1 MDALTSCFCSVGSQ
15 MIPDKPVDKPVKDA
29 DTSDLEKQLEKDIQ
43 NAEKQQEE
51 EVKKQKP
58 KLAQKAATKYAKY
71 AIFTISA
78 ILIGYKMFFSVKA
91 AQEQTVKKKER
102 KQYSYST
109 TNEAKKQEEEF
120 RKAKPEEIS
129 TQPVK
134 EKINVRT
141 LSSID
146 DQSMVNAENIS
157 NVPVP
162 SLNLPA
168 VPEVPKV
175 EKIVVEEKKK
185 EEKKKGNMPG
195 LPGSPLSE
203 QNNEAQKQDARTG
216 KDVKTNAA
224 NNKARKV
231 KEKSA
236 LEKMFLLN
244 GSGYSGDPSAQG
256 AAQDSF
262 YILDPS
268 SVTVKQTKKEDGK
281 NDNET
286 RLQDLEYTIATGKV
300 IEGVLET
307 AINSESPG
315 AVRAV
320 VSVDVLGEMGDYVLI
335 PRGSRLYGSYT
346 TATSTVQTRILLTWN
361 KVIRPDGLVVSM
373 SADTYDQSGKKG
385 LEGDIDTR
393 YGELFRNALLY
404 SFITLGTAVAVEKI
418 AGIKGSHI
426 TTNGVI
432 SSTAISPSTAA
443 AQSMIDTA
451 QDIADKMTD
460 GITDDLDPVFA
471 IPQGILLKIMPSS
484 DIVIKTPYKKG
495 ALNPLIN

>member
-1 MDALTSCFCSVGSQ
+1 S
-15 MIPDKPVDKPVKDA
+15 
-29 DTSDLEKQLEKDIQ
+29 
-43 NAEKQQEE
+43 
-51 EVKKQKP
+51 
-58 KLAQKAATKYAKY
+58 AA
-71 AIFTISA
+71 
-78 ILIGYKMFFSVKA
+78 
-91 AQEQTVKKKER
+91 
-102 KQYSYST
+102 
-109 TNEAKKQEEEF
+109 NEAKRKEEDFKKGRPEAIKSTPAQE
-120 RKAKPEEIS
+120 K
-129 TQPVK
+129 V
-134 EKINVRT
+134 NVRK
-141 LSSID
+141 LASID
-146 DQSMVNAENIS
+146 DQSIVNAENIS

-203 QNNEAQKQDARTG
+203 NSEKGQDTRTG
-216 KDVKTNAA
+216 RDVKTNAA

-236 LEKMFLLN
+236 LEKMFLMS
-244 GSGYSGDPSAQG
+244 GSGSVDQAAQSAT
-256 AAQDSF
+256 QDSF

-268 SVTVKQTKKEDGK
+268 SVTVKQTKKEDEK
-281 NDNET
+281 NNET

-361 KVIRPDGLVVSM
+361 KIIRPDGLVVSM
-373 SADTYDQSGKKG
+373 TADTYDQSGKKG

-460 GITDDLDPVFA
+460 GITDDLDPVFS
-471 IPQGILLKIMPSS
+471 IPQGTLLKIMPSA

>member
-1 MDALTSCFCSVGSQ
+1 
-15 MIPDKPVDKPVKDA
+15 MIPDKPVDKTVKDA

-71 AIFTISA
+71 AILIISA
-78 ILIGYKMFFSVKA
+78 ILIGYKMFFSVKN
-91 AQEQTVKKKER
+91 AQEQTVKKKQR
-102 KQYSYST
+102 KKYSYST
-109 TNEAKKQEEEF
+109 TNQAKKEEEEF
-120 RKAKPEEIS
+120 RNAKPQETRSE
-129 TQPVK
+129 PVK
-134 EKINVRT
+134 EKINIRK

-146 DQSMVNAENIS
+146 DQSIVNAENIN

-168 VPEVPKV
+168 VPEVPKI
-175 EKIVVEEKKK
+175 EKVVIEDKKK

-195 LPGSPLSE
+195 LPGSSLSE
-203 QNNEAQKQDARTG
+203 QNGEEGKQDIRTG
-216 KDVKTNAA
+216 RDVKTNAA
-224 NNKARKV
+224 NNQAKKK

-236 LEKMFLLN
+236 IEKMFLMS
-244 GSGYSGDPSAQG
+244 GSASNDQTSQNNS
-256 AAQDSF
+256 QDSF

-268 SVTVKQTKKEDGK
+268 SVTVKQTKKEDEK
-281 NDNET
+281 NNET

-361 KVIRPDGLVVSM
+361 KIIRPDGLVVSM

-460 GITDDLDPVFA
+460 GITDDLDPVFS
-471 IPQGILLKIMPSS
+471 IPQGTLLKIMPSA

-495 ALNPLIN
+495 ALNPMIN

>member
-1 MDALTSCFCSVGSQ
+1 
-15 MIPDKPVDKPVKDA
+15 MIPDKPADKPIKDA

-78 ILIGYKMFFSVKA
+78 ILLGYKMFFSVKA
-91 AQEQTVKKKER
+91 AHDQTVKKKER
-102 KQYSYST
+102 KKYSYST
-109 TNEAKKQEEEF
+109 TNEAKRQEAEF
-120 RKAKPEEIS
+120 RKSKPEEIKS
-129 TQPVK
+129 QPAK
-134 EKINVRT
+134 EKITIRK

-146 DQSMVNAENIS
+146 DQSIVNAENIS

-185 EEKKKGNMPG
+185 DDKKKGNMPG
-195 LPGSPLSE
+195 LPGSPLS
-203 QNNEAQKQDARTG
+203 QNGEENKDATRTG
-216 KDVKTNAA
+216 RDVKKNAA
-224 NNKARKV
+224 NNQARKV
-231 KEKSA
+231 REKSA
-236 LEKMFLLN
+236 LEKMFLMS

-268 SVTVKQTKKEDGK
+268 SVTVKQTKKEDGS
-281 NDNET
+281 NNNET

-320 VSVDVLGEMGDYVLI
+320 VSVDVLGESGDYVLI

-373 SADTYDQSGKKG
+373 NADTYDQSGKKG
-385 LEGDIDTR
+385 IEGDIDTR

-460 GITDDLDPVFA
+460 GITDDLDPVFS
-471 IPQGILLKIMPSS
+471 IPQGTLLKIMPSS

>member
-1 MDALTSCFCSVGSQ
+1 
-15 MIPDKPVDKPVKDA
+15 MIPDKPADKPIKDA
-29 DTSDLEKQLEKDIQ
+29 DTSELEKQLEKDIQ
-43 NAEKQQEE
+43 SAEKQQEE

-71 AIFTISA
+71 AIFGISA

-102 KQYSYST
+102 KKYSYSAQ
-109 TNEAKKQEEEF
+109 NEAEKQEKEF
-120 RKAKPEEIS
+120 RKGKPEEVS
-129 TQPVK
+129 SQPAK
-134 EKINVRT
+134 EKINIRK

-146 DQSMVNAENIS
+146 DQSIVNAENIS

-168 VPEVPKV
+168 VPEIPKV
-175 EKIVVEEKKK
+175 EKIVIEEKKK
-185 EEKKKGNMPG
+185 EDKKKGNMPG

-203 QNNEAQKQDARTG
+203 NGKDNQDARTG
-216 KDVKTNAA
+216 RDIKTNAA
-224 NNKARKV
+224 NNQAKKV

-236 LEKMFLLN
+236 IEKMFLMS
-244 GSGYSGDPSAQG
+244 GSSYNND
-256 AAQDSF
+256 QDVQATAGESF
-262 YILDPS
+262 YVLDPA
-268 SVTVKQTKKEDGK
+268 SVTIKQTKQEEQSEA
-281 NDNET
+281 NTT

-300 IEGVLET
+300 IEGTLET

-361 KVIRPDGLVVSM
+361 KVIRPDGLVISM
-373 SADTYDQSGKKG
+373 TADTYDQSGKKG

-418 AGIKGSHI
+418 AGIKGSQI
-426 TTNGVI
+426 STNGVI
-432 SSTAISPSTAA
+432 ASTAISPSTAA

-460 GITDDLDPVFA
+460 GITDDLDPVFS
-471 IPQGILLKIMPSS
+471 IPQGTLLKIMPSS
-484 DIVIKTPYKKG
+484 DIIIKTPYKRSS
-495 ALNPLIN
+495 LNPMIN

>member
-1 MDALTSCFCSVGSQ
+1 
-15 MIPDKPVDKPVKDA
+15 MIRV
-29 DTSDLEKQLEKDIQ
+29 L
-43 NAEKQQEE
+43 
-51 EVKKQKP
+51 
-58 KLAQKAATKYAKY
+58 
-71 AIFTISA
+71 
-78 ILIGYKMFFSVKA
+78 
-91 AQEQTVKKKER
+91 
-102 KQYSYST
+102 
-109 TNEAKKQEEEF
+109 
-120 RKAKPEEIS
+120 
-129 TQPVK
+129 
-134 EKINVRT
+134 
-141 LSSID
+141 
-146 DQSMVNAENIS
+146 NAENIS

-162 SLNLPA
+162 SLTLPA

-175 EKIVVEEKKK
+175 EKIVIEEKKK
-185 EEKKKGNMPG
+185 EDKKKGNMPG

-203 QNNEAQKQDARTG
+203 NGEGNQDVRTG
-216 KDVKTNAA
+216 RDVKTNAA
-224 NNKARKV
+224 NNQAKKA

-236 LEKMFLLN
+236 LEKMFLMS
-244 GSGYSGDPSAQG
+244 GSGSVEQATQDKT
-256 AAQDSF
+256 QDSF

-268 SVTVKQTKKEDGK
+268 SVTIKKENADK
-281 NDNET
+281 SDET

-361 KVIRPDGLVVSM
+361 KVIRPDGLVISM
-373 SADTYDQSGKKG
+373 TADTYDQSGKKG

-460 GITDDLDPVFA
+460 GITDDLDPVFS
-471 IPQGILLKIMPSS
+471 IPQGTLLKIMPSA

>member
-1 MDALTSCFCSVGSQ
+1 
-15 MIPDKPVDKPVKDA
+15 MIPDKPADKPVKDA
-29 DTSDLEKQLEKDIQ
+29 DTSELEKQLEKDIQ

-102 KQYSYST
+102 KKYSYST
-109 TNEAKKQEEEF
+109 TNEAKQQEEEF
-120 RKAKPEEIS
+120 RKGKPIEVS

-134 EKINVRT
+134 EKITVRK

-146 DQSMVNAENIS
+146 DQSIVNAENIS
-157 NVPVP
+157 HVPVP

-168 VPEVPKV
+168 VPDVPKV

-185 EEKKKGNMPG
+185 EDKKKGKMPG
-195 LPGSPLSE
+195 LPGSPLS
-203 QNNEAQKQDARTG
+203 QSDQDNQETRTG
-216 KDVKTNAA
+216 RDVKTNAA
-224 NNKARKV
+224 NNQARKV
-231 KEKSA
+231 REKSA
-236 LEKMFLLN
+236 IEKMFLM
-244 GSGYSGDPSAQG
+244 SESSYSADQATQSVS
-256 AAQDSF
+256 QDSF
-262 YILDPS
+262 YVLDPS
-268 SVTVKQTKKEDGK
+268 SVTIKQTKQNEQ
-281 NDNET
+281 NDANT
-286 RLQDLEYTIATGKV
+286 TKLQDLEYTIATGKV

-460 GITDDLDPVFA
+460 GITDDLDPVFS
-471 IPQGILLKIMPSS
+471 IPQGTLLKIMPSS
-484 DIVIKTPYKKG
+484 DIVIKTPYKRSS
-495 ALNPLIN
+495 LNPMIN

>member
-1 MDALTSCFCSVGSQ
+1 
-15 MIPDKPVDKPVKDA
+15 MIPDKPADKQVKDA

-91 AQEQTVKKKER
+91 AQEQTVKKKAR
-102 KQYSYST
+102 KKYSYST
-109 TNEAKKQEEEF
+109 TNETKQQEEEF
-120 RKAKPEEIS
+120 RKGKPTEIRS
-129 TQPVK
+129 APAQ
-134 EKINVRT
+134 EKVNVRK
-141 LSSID
+141 LASID
-146 DQSMVNAENIS
+146 DQSIVNAENIS

-185 EEKKKGNMPG
+185 EDKKKGNMPG
-195 LPGSPLSE
+195 LPGSPLS
-203 QNNEAQKQDARTG
+203 QNGEEDKDASRTG
-216 KDVKTNAA
+216 RDVKTNAA
-224 NNKARKV
+224 NNQARKV

-236 LEKMFLLN
+236 LEKMFLMS
-244 GSGYSGDPSAQG
+244 GSGSVDQAAQSAT
-256 AAQDSF
+256 QDSF

-361 KVIRPDGLVVSM
+361 KIIRPDGLVVSM
-373 SADTYDQSGKKG
+373 TADTYDQSGKKG

-460 GITDDLDPVFA
+460 GITDDLDPVFS
-471 IPQGILLKIMPSS
+471 IPQGTLLKIMPSA

>member
-1 MDALTSCFCSVGSQ
+1 DA
-15 MIPDKPVDKPVKDA
+15 
-29 DTSDLEKQLEKDIQ
+29 SDLEKQLEKDIQ

-91 AQEQTVKKKER
+91 AQEPTVKKKE
-102 KQYSYST
+102 KKKYSYST
-109 TNEAKKQEEEF
+109 ANEAKRQEEGF
-120 RKAKPEEIS
+120 RKAKPEEIRS
-129 TQPVK
+129 SPSQ
-134 EKINVRT
+134 EKVNVRK
-141 LSSID
+141 LASID
-146 DQSMVNAENIS
+146 DQSIVNAENIS

-185 EEKKKGNMPG
+185 EDKKKGNMPG
-195 LPGSPLSE
+195 LPGSPLSG
-203 QNNEAQKQDARTG
+203 QNGESALTPETRTG
-216 KDVKTNAA
+216 RDVKTNAA
-224 NNKARKV
+224 NNKAKKN

-236 LEKMFLLN
+236 LEKMFLMN
-244 GSGYSGDPSAQG
+244 SKGGSSDQPSQG
-256 AAQDSF
+256 ALTDSF

-268 SVTVKQTKKEDGK
+268 SVTVKQTKKEDEK
-281 NDNET
+281 DNTNET

-361 KVIRPDGLVVSM
+361 KIIRPDGLVVSM

-460 GITDDLDPVFA
+460 GITDDLDPVFS
-471 IPQGILLKIMPSS
+471 IPQGTLLKIMPSS
-484 DIVIKTPYKKG
+484 DIVIKTPYKKS

>member
-1 MDALTSCFCSVGSQ
+1 
-15 MIPDKPVDKPVKDA
+15 MIPDKPADKPVKDA

-51 EVKKQKP
+51 EVKKNKP

-71 AIFTISA
+71 AILLISA
-78 ILIGYKMFFSVKA
+78 TLLGYKMFFSVKQ
-91 AQEQTVKKKER
+91 AQEQTVKKKE
-102 KQYSYST
+102 KKKYNYST
-109 TNEAKKQEEEF
+109 KNEAKAQEEGF
-120 RKAKPEEIS
+120 RKGKPEEIK
-129 TQPVK
+129 TQPAK
-134 EKINVRT
+134 EKVNVRK

-146 DQSMVNAENIS
+146 DQSIVNAENIS

-175 EKIVVEEKKK
+175 EKIVVEEEKK
-185 EEKKKGNMPG
+185 EKKKKGNMPG

-203 QNNEAQKQDARTG
+203 QNDEASKQDVRTG
-216 KDVKTNAA
+216 KNVKTNAA
-224 NNKARKV
+224 NNQAKKK

-236 LEKMFLLN
+236 LEKMFLMTGN
-244 GSGYSGDPSAQG
+244 GAVDKASQS

-268 SVTVKQTKKEDGK
+268 SVTVKQTKKEDENGNK
-281 NDNET
+281 NET

-361 KVIRPDGLVVSM
+361 KIIRPDGLVVSM
-373 SADTYDQSGKKG
+373 TADTYDQSGKKG

-460 GITDDLDPVFA
+460 GITDDLDPVFS
-471 IPQGILLKIMPSS
+471 IPQGTLLKIMPSA

>member
-1 MDALTSCFCSVGSQ
+1 
-15 MIPDKPVDKPVKDA
+15 MIPDKPADKPVKDA

-51 EVKKQKP
+51 ELKKQKP

-71 AIFTISA
+71 AILLISA
-78 ILIGYKMFFSVKA
+78 ILLGYKMFFSVKV
-91 AQEQTVKKKER
+91 AQEQTVKKKEQ
-102 KQYSYST
+102 KKYSYST
-109 TNEAKKQEEEF
+109 ENNAKAQEEAF
-120 RKAKPEEIS
+120 RKAKPEGVS
-129 TQPVK
+129 TTPAK
-134 EKINVRT
+134 EKVNIRK

-146 DQSMVNAENIS
+146 DQSIVNAENIS

-185 EEKKKGNMPG
+185 EDKKKGNMPG

-203 QNNEAQKQDARTG
+203 QNSEGKQQDARTG
-216 KDVKTNAA
+216 KDIKANAV
-224 NNKARKV
+224 NNRARKV

-236 LEKMFLLN
+236 LEKMFLM
-244 GSGYSGDPSAQG
+244 SGGGAIDQAAQG
-256 AAQDSF
+256 TATDSF

-268 SVTVKQTKKEDGK
+268 SVTVKQTKKEDE
-281 NDNET
+281 NNNNET

-315 AVRAV
+315 AIRAV
-320 VSVDVLGEMGDYVLI
+320 VSTDVLGEMGDYVLI

-346 TATSTVQTRILLTWN
+346 TATSTVQTRILMTWN
-361 KVIRPDGLVVSM
+361 KIIRPDGLVISM

-460 GITDDLDPVFA
+460 GITDDLDPVFS
-471 IPQGILLKIMPSS
+471 IPQGSLLKIMPSA

>member
-1 MDALTSCFCSVGSQ
+1 
-15 MIPDKPVDKPVKDA
+15 MIPEKPADKSVKDA

-71 AIFTISA
+71 AILGISA

-102 KQYSYST
+102 KKYSYSAA
-109 TNEAKKQEEEF
+109 NEAKRKEEDF
-120 RKAKPEEIS
+120 KKGKPEAIKS
-129 TQPVK
+129 TPAQ
-134 EKINVRT
+134 EKVNVRK
-141 LSSID
+141 LASID
-146 DQSMVNAENIS
+146 DQSIVNAENIS

-185 EEKKKGNMPG
+185 DEKKKGNMPG

-203 QNNEAQKQDARTG
+203 NSEKGQDTRTG
-216 KDVKTNAA
+216 RDVKTNAA

-236 LEKMFLLN
+236 LEKMFLMS
-244 GSGYSGDPSAQG
+244 GSGSVDQAAQSAT
-256 AAQDSF
+256 QDSF

-268 SVTVKQTKKEDGK
+268 SVTVKQTKKEDEK
-281 NDNET
+281 NNET

-361 KVIRPDGLVVSM
+361 KIIRPDGLVVSM
-373 SADTYDQSGKKG
+373 TADTYDQSGKKG

-460 GITDDLDPVFA
+460 GITDDLDPVFS
-471 IPQGILLKIMPSS
+471 IPQGTLLKIMPSA